1 MGANESL
8 QPSGGTVEHGTTRWG
23 RWLRARRIRI
33 TLWIA
38 VIEGIIVAVSPD
50 FSKWTVIAIAIP
62 VLAIYAV
69 WGRHAKSDTAYQIAW
84 IAGASQALA
93 VVVVILGVLLS
104 WLPLVLAAIF
114 AGVALIFLFSDR
126 G

>member
-1 MGANESL
+1 MGTNESL
-8 QPSGGTVEHGTTRWG
+8 ERGTTIEHGSTKWG
-23 RWLRARRIRI
+23 RWLKARRIQI

-38 VIEGIIVAVSPD
+38 VIEGIIVAVSPS
-50 FSKWTVIAIAIP
+50 FTKWTVIAIAIP
-62 VLAIYAV
+62 VLAIYAL
-69 WGRHAKSDTAYQIAW
+69 WGRNAKSDTTYQIAW

-104 WLPLVLAAIF
+104 WLPLVLAAVF
-114 AGVALIFLFSDR
+114 AVIALIFLFQER

>member
-1 MGANESL
+1 
-8 QPSGGTVEHGTTRWG
+8 
-23 RWLRARRIRI
+23 
-33 TLWIA
+33 
-38 VIEGIIVAVSPD
+38 
-50 FSKWTVIAIAIP
+50 VIAIAIP
-62 VLAIYAV
+62 VLAIYAL
-69 WGRHAKSDTAYQIAW
+69 WGRNAKSDTAYQIAW

-114 AGVALIFLFSDR
+114 AVIALVFLFHER

>member
-8 QPSGGTVEHGTTRWG
+8 ERGTTIEHGSTKWG
-23 RWLRARRIRI
+23 RWLKARRIRI
-33 TLWIA
+33 VLWIA
-38 VIEGIIVAVSPD
+38 VIEGIIVAVSPS
-50 FSKWTVIAIAIP
+50 FTKWTVIAIAIP
-62 VLAIYAV
+62 VLALYAL
-69 WGRHAKSDTAYQIAW
+69 WGRNAKSDTTYQIAW

-114 AGVALIFLFSDR
+114 AVIALVFLFHER

>member
-1 MGANESL
+1 MESNESL
-8 QPSGGTVEHGTTRWG
+8 QQHSTVEHGSTKTG
-23 RWLRARRIRI
+23 RWLKERRIRI
-33 TLWIA
+33 VLWIA
-38 VIEGIIVAVSPD
+38 VLEGIIVALSD
-50 FSKWTVIAIAIP
+50 FTKWTVIGIAVPI
-62 VLAIYAV
+62 LAIYV
-69 WGRHAKSDTAYQIAW
+69 IWGRNAKSDTAYQIAW

-114 AGVALIFLFSDR
+114 AVIALLFLFHER

>member
-1 MGANESL
+1 MSTDQSL
-8 QPSGGTVEHGTTRWG
+8 ERGSTIEHGTTRWG
-23 RWLRARRIRI
+23 RWLRARRVRI

-38 VIEGIIVAVSPD
+38 VLEGIIVAVSPS
-50 FSKWTVIAIAIP
+50 FTKWTVIGIAIP
-62 VLAIYAV
+62 VLALYVV
-69 WGRHAKSDTAYQIAW
+69 WGRNAKSDTAYQVAW

-114 AGVALIFLFSDR
+114 AGIALLFLFHDR
-126 G
+126 A

>member
-1 MGANESL
+1 MGANQSL
-8 QPSGGTVEHGTTRWG
+8 EHGPTIEHGTTRWG

-38 VIEGIIVAVSPD
+38 VLEGIIVAVSPS
-50 FSKWTVIAIAIP
+50 FTKWTVIAIAVP
-62 VLAIYAV
+62 VLALYVI
-69 WGRHAKSDTAYQIAW
+69 WGRNAKSDTTFQIAW

-104 WLPLVLAAIF
+104 WLPLVLAAVF
-114 AGVALIFLFSDR
+114 AAIALLFLFHER

>member
-1 MGANESL
+1 MAANQSL
-8 QPSGGTVEHGTTRWG
+8 EHSTVEHGTTKWG

-38 VIEGIIVAVSPD
+38 VLEGIIVAVSPN
-50 FSKWTVIAIAIP
+50 FTKWTVIAVAIP
-62 VLAIYAV
+62 VLVVYVI
-69 WGRHAKSDTAYQIAW
+69 WGRNAKSDTAFQIAW

-114 AGVALIFLFSDR
+114 AGIALLFLFHER

>member
-1 MGANESL
+1 MGTNETLEHSR
-8 QPSGGTVEHGTTRWG
+8 TVEHGSTKTG
-23 RWLRARRIRI
+23 RWLKERRIRI
-33 TLWIA
+33 VLWIA
-38 VIEGIIVAVSPD
+38 VVEGIVVALSD
-50 FSKWTVIAIAIP
+50 FTKWTVIGIAIP
-62 VLAIYAV
+62 VLAIYVV
-69 WGRHAKSDTAYQIAW
+69 WGRNAKSDTAYQIAW

-114 AGVALIFLFSDR
+114 AVIALVFLFHER

>member
-1 MGANESL
+1 MGANQSL
-8 QPSGGTVEHGTTRWG
+8 EHGPTIEHGTTRWG

-38 VIEGIIVAVSPD
+38 VLEGIIVAVSPS
-50 FSKWTVIAIAIP
+50 FTKWTVIAIAVP
-62 VLAIYAV
+62 VLALYVI
-69 WGRHAKSDTAYQIAW
+69 WGRNAKSDTTFQIAW

-114 AGVALIFLFSDR
+114 AGVALLFLFHER

>member
-1 MGANESL
+1 MSADESL
-8 QPSGGTVEHGTTRWG
+8 QHPGPIEHGTTRWG

-33 TLWIA
+33 ALWIA
-38 VIEGIIVAVSPD
+38 VLEGIIVAVSPD
-50 FSKWTVIAIAIP
+50 FTKWTVIAIAVP
-62 VLAIYAV
+62 VLAVYAL
-69 WGRHAKSDTAYQIAW
+69 WGRNAKSDTTYQAFW
-84 IAGASQALA
+84 IAGASQSLA

-114 AGVALIFLFSDR
+114 AGVALLFLFSDR

>member
-1 MGANESL
+1 MSTVEPV
-8 QPSGGTVEHGTTRWG
+8 QPQRTVEHGSTRAS

-33 TLWIA
+33 VLWIA
-38 VIEGIIVAVSPD
+38 VIEGIVVALSHN
-50 FSKWTVIAIAIP
+50 FTKWTVIAIAIP
-62 VLAIYAV
+62 VLAIYVLWA
-69 WGRHAKSDTAYQIAW
+69 RNADSDTVRQIGW

-114 AGVALIFLFSDR
+114 AGIALLFLFSDR

>member
-8 QPSGGTVEHGTTRWG
+8 EHPGPIDHGSTRWG

-33 TLWIA
+33 ALWIA

-50 FSKWTVIAIAIP
+50 FTKWTVIAIAIP
-62 VLAIYAV
+62 VLAVYAL
-69 WGRHAKSDTAYQIAW
+69 WGRNAKSDTVYQAFW
-84 IAGASQALA
+84 IAGASQSLA

-114 AGVALIFLFSDR
+114 AGIALLFLFHER

>member
-8 QPSGGTVEHGTTRWG
+8 EHGSTIEHGQTRWG
-23 RWLRARRIRI
+23 RWLRARRVRI

-38 VIEGIIVAVSPD
+38 VLEGIVVAVSPS
-50 FSKWTVIAIAIP
+50 FTKWTVIAIAIP
-62 VLAIYAV
+62 VLAVYAV
-69 WGRHAKSDTAYQIAW
+69 WGRNAKSDTAYQIAW

-114 AGVALIFLFSDR
+114 AGIALLFLFHDR

>member
-1 MGANESL
+1 MSANESL
-8 QPSGGTVEHGTTRWG
+8 EHRGTVEHGTTRFG
-23 RWLRARRIRI
+23 RWLQHRRIRI

-38 VIEGIIVAVSPD
+38 VIEGIIVAVSPS
-50 FSKWTVIAIAIP
+50 FTKWTVIAIAIP
-62 VLAIYAV
+62 VLAIYAL
-69 WGRHAKSDTAYQIAW
+69 WGRNAKSDTTYQIAW

-114 AGVALIFLFSDR
+114 AVIALIFLFHER

>member
-1 MGANESL
+1 M
-8 QPSGGTVEHGTTRWG
+8 
-23 RWLRARRIRI
+23 
-33 TLWIA
+33 LWIA
-38 VIEGIIVAVSPD
+38 VIEGIVVALSHN
-50 FSKWTVIAIAIP
+50 FTKWTVIAIAIP
-62 VLAIYAV
+62 VLAIYVLWA
-69 WGRHAKSDTAYQIAW
+69 RNADSDTVRQIGW

-114 AGVALIFLFSDR
+114 AGIALLFLFSDR